1 MLSAWAVDRS
11 ISLGQLATDEKSNE
25 ITAIPQRLDNIE
37 IKGAVVTIDAA
48 GCQREIAKKMTFR
61 RCHPRSVCFASSW
74 LFVNSDRVI
83 PRAKTP
89 SRKDVR

>member
-37 IKGAVVTIDAA
+37 IKGAAVSFFIASIPLGLKKFARDVRGHWAVESTLH
-48 GCQREIAKKMTFR
+48 GCLDVTFR
-61 RCHPRSVCFASSW
+61 EDK
-74 LFVNSDRVI
+74 NRV
-83 PRAKTP
+83 
-89 SRKDVR
+89 

>member
-48 GCQREIAKKMTFR
+48 GCQREIA
-61 RCHPRSVCFASSW
+61 
-74 LFVNSDRVI
+74 
-83 PRAKTP
+83 
-89 SRKDVR
+89 